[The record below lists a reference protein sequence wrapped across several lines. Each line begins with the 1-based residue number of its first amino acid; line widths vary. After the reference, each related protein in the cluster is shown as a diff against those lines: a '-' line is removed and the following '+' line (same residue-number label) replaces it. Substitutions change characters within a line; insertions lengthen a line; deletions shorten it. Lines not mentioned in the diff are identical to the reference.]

1 MRAVLSSE
9 LGIKLW
15 TRLAD
20 SRTFVNTLRWPI
32 RPEIGGDAVT
42 WDGGE
47 IVTWDGDGCATISFE
62 ALLTIMLNE
71 EDRIGMVLYPDM
83 SRDQYTEND
92 TFVWGAPLHPAEF
105 GALSILSNQ
114 GLKAEHPRWVIHDNH
129 GVVLRKE
136 HHTDDDCLM
145 TAAWMR
151 QFGDFDG
158 RIYACAESDNQTTSM
173 VINRAMAAPREL
185 VALLSDPK

>member
-1 MRAVLSSE
+1 MRAVVSASE
-9 LGIKLW
+9 LDIELW
-15 TRLAD
+15 AELVKRTAFVTALKWPTRLGD
-20 SRTFVNTLRWPI
+20 YH
-32 RPEIGGDAVT
+32 GGGT
-42 WDGGE
+42 
-47 IVTWDGDGCATISFE
+47 TISFE

-105 GALSILSNQ
+105 SALSTLSNQ
-114 GLKAEHPRWVIHDNH
+114 GLKAEHPRWVIHDDH
-129 GVVLRKE
+129 GVILRKE

-158 RIYACAESDNQTTSM
+158 RIYACAESDNQTTGM
-173 VINRAMAAPREL
+173 VINRAMAAPRDL